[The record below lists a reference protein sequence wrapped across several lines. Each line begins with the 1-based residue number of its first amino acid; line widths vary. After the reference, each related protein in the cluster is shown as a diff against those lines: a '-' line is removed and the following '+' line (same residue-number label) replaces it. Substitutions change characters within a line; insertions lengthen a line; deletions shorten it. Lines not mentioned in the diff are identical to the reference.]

1 MSFSLKT
8 GARRKARELVL
19 QALYQADVNGS
30 HEVEAQ
36 LDTLCENFLISKKAM
51 PYARELLEG
60 ISRNIQKIDSLIT
73 ENAKNWRVDRM
84 SIIDRNILRLGVFE
98 VAFNEQVPATV
109 AINEAI
115 EIAKRFSADD
125 SASFIN
131 GILDAVNYGQGKKQ

>member
-19 QALYQADVNGS
+19 QVLYQADINAS
-30 HEVEAQ
+30 KEVEAQ
-36 LDTLCENFLISKKAM
+36 FDILCKNFLISKKAV
-51 PYARELLEG
+51 PYARELLAG
-60 ISRNIQKIDSLIT
+60 ISRNIQKIDSLIA

-98 VAFNEQVPATV
+98 VAFNDQVPATV

>member
-1 MSFSLKT
+1 MKT

-19 QALYQADVNGS
+19 QVLYQADINAS
-30 HEVEAQ
+30 KEVEAQ
-36 LDTLCENFLISKKAM
+36 FDILCKNFLISKKAV
-51 PYARELLEG
+51 PYARELLAG
-60 ISRNIQKIDSLIT
+60 ISRNIQKIDSLIA

-98 VAFNEQVPATV
+98 VAFNDQVPATV

>member
-8 GARRKARELVL
+8 GVRRKARELVL

-30 HEVEAQ
+30 KEVEAQ
-36 LDTLCENFLISKKAM
+36 FDILCENFLISKKAV
-51 PYARELLEG
+51 PYARELLAG
-60 ISRNIQKIDSLIT
+60 VGRNIHKIDSLIA

-98 VAFNEQVPATV
+98 VAFNDQVPATV